1 MIIDVYPFLYKGIML
16 YDIGGII
23 MKKDQQDF
31 ESENMSDLVE
41 LINSKNNSRRILDVL
56 RRNKKAK
63 SKSTD
68 KKWKNPVQNGL
79 GFFIG

>member
-1 MIIDVYPFLYKGIML
+1 
-16 YDIGGII
+16 

-56 RRNKKAK
+56 RRNKRIKVKAK
-63 SKSTD
+63 IKNEKAQSKMAWVFEWDQIKELSCSLS
-68 KKWKNPVQNGL
+68 KPSSFVIKNR
-79 GFFIG
+79 